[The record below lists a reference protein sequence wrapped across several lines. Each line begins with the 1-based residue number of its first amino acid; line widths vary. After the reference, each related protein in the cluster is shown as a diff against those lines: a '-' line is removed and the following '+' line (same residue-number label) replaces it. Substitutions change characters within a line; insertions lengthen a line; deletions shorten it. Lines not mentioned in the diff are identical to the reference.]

1 MSNRTTWGAVMST
14 SDSLSDID
22 DDRGHGL
29 RRQALL
35 HEEASSR
42 GGGRGNWAE
51 SSSLPSSPPPEGSF
65 TAEVD
70 KSPLASQLAA
80 MRLRLV
86 SSFRT
91 EFRKC
96 QICHSS
102 FLFSPF
108 ITLLFI
114 FLFLLYSPLLI
125 FFPLFRLFPP
135 LFIFLHF
142 SPSFFFF
149 SSSSSHFTHK
159 TLFIC

>member
-35 HEEASSR
+35 HDDSAGR
-42 GGGRGNWAE
+42 GGGGRGGNWAE

-86 SSFRT
+86 SFCVSVIITRNT
-91 EFRKC
+91 VILVIVSACTIEEMNQRDFRK
-96 QICHSS
+96 
-102 FLFSPF
+102 
-108 ITLLFI
+108 
-114 FLFLLYSPLLI
+114 
-125 FFPLFRLFPP
+125 
-135 LFIFLHF
+135 
-142 SPSFFFF
+142 
-149 SSSSSHFTHK
+149 
-159 TLFIC
+159 